1 MGNEASATDEG
12 DEHHASS
19 DKAVAFASDVIPPRA
34 AASDPLPVSPSAEE
48 EEEDDDNDEEDAP
61 APPTR
66 GLSKTG
72 TKKSTY
78 FHLQTGQTI
87 ETDDFQWRAS
97 RKNILSL
104 EGDEI
109 TAPAP
114 PLQRLLRRFGLVGES
129 TTTPPVIAEE
139 EEEEKETNEE
149 KNEAGSNNP
158 KKDAPKKKHYRIESK
173 ASWADNTNSV
183 IETTKAAS
191 FLSEYLR
198 WTFHKSFFHVLMATF
213 MQFLFLAVLFAIFV
227 YAVDLHQPQCITGGS
242 SRRRGNIAFGDA
254 YHLSWTTLS
263 TGKTMM

>member
-12 DEHHASS
+12 DERHASS
-19 DKAVAFASDVIPPRA
+19 DKAVAFASDVIPPHA
-34 AASDPLPVSPSAEE
+34 AASDPLPVSPFAEE
-48 EEEDDDNDEEDAP
+48 DDNDEEDAP
-61 APPTR
+61 APTR
-66 GLSKTG
+66 GLSSKTG
-72 TKKSTY
+72 TQKSTY

-139 EEEEKETNEE
+139 EEEEEETTNEE
-149 KNEAGSNNP
+149 KKNEAGSTNP

-183 IETTKAAS
+183 IETTRAAS

-242 SRRRGNIAFGDA
+242 SRRRDNIAFGDA

-263 TGKTMM
+263 TGKSMV